1 METHRKSDNNFSLI
15 NIYSD
20 KSVFTPEK
28 KTSTTFASRKSAR
41 RQSKWVTLKY
51 NFLTRS
57 EQVFSKFRKRFLEY
71 DKMVN
76 EIWHTVKIQIQTCKF
91 LARWIPW
98 SPKTFRRKSK
108 TLALESSVKPYVF
121 CFKALT
127 KPQSFLEEGF
137 PRYERAYFHC
147 SNCLVFSKNLFFR
160 CTVLNLNL
168 TQEFRQETQHKIPSP
183 PNGVSNTIKRV
194 FWLAAIVTNLAIG
207 LK

>member
-1 METHRKSDNNFSLI
+1 METHRKSDNNLSLI

-20 KSVFTPEK
+20 KSVFMPEK

-108 TLALESSVKPYVF
+108 TRALQSSLKPYVF

-137 PRYERAYFHC
+137 PHYERAYFHC
-147 SNCLVFSKNLFFR
+147 W
-160 CTVLNLNL
+160 TV
-168 TQEFRQETQHKIPSP
+168 
-183 PNGVSNTIKRV
+183 
-194 FWLAAIVTNLAIG
+194 
-207 LK
+207 